1 MRCPDRSE
9 AANVETATCALTP
22 GMILSEAI
30 SSRFNPVDALFFCH
44 QIFFTLGKDP
54 QVRIVFLLSCAGFS
68 DILCYFL
75 IELTVSICECKAGLG
90 IIRITASIQTFDN
103 NEIRSMYIY
112 RHDEITTW

>member
-1 MRCPDRSE
+1 LRCPDRSE

-54 QVRIVFLLSCAGFS
+54 QVRIVFLLSYAGFS

-75 IELTVSICECKAGLG
+75 IELFPSVSARPVSASSESQPQYKLS
-90 IIRITASIQTFDN
+90 ITM
-103 NEIRSMYIY
+103 RSGPCIYI
-112 RHDEITTW
+112 DMMK